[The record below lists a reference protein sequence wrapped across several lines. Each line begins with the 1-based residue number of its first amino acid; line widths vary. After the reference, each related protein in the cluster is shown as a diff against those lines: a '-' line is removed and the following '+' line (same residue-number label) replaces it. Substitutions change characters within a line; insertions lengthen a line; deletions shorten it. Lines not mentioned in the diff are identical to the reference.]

1 MESTIKNRRTVEQ
14 LANDTHSK
22 KIRLQPAVVG
32 TGADQ
37 KPLCFKDKDG
47 NSTGIQKISVINE
60 AGNTLGWA
68 SKAICADIQNGTFQ
82 KGKDLV
88 VLDSEGMD
96 ENNKVVSFVTLS
108 YAGEN
113 KRAFDLDSLYQ

>member
-14 LANDTHSK
+14 FANDTNSK

-37 KPLCFKDKDG
+37 KSLTFKDTD
-47 NSTGIQKISVINE
+47 IQKISVINE

-68 SKAICADIQNGTFQ
+68 SKAVCKDIQEGKFQ
-82 KGKDLV
+82 KDRDLV
-88 VLDSEGMD
+88 VLDTEVKND
-96 ENNKVVSFVTLS
+96 DNTVVSFVTLS

-113 KRAFDLDSLYQ
+113 KRAFDLDSLYE

>member
-37 KPLCFKDKDG
+37 KPLCFKDTD
-47 NSTGIQKISVINE
+47 IQKISVINE
-60 AGNTLGWA
+60 AGQTLGWA
-68 SKAICADIQNGTFQ
+68 SKAVCADIQNKSFQ
-82 KGKDLV
+82 KSKDLV
-88 VLDSEGMD
+88 VLDTEVKNDDG
-96 ENNKVVSFVTLS
+96 ETLSFVTLS

-113 KRAFDLDSLYQ
+113 KRAFDLDALYAE